1 MHTFYGF
8 DYDANKW
15 KYLGSFD
22 KATIYMCAARETDVD
37 YELKKKRL
45 TNGGICFI
53 IED

>member
-8 DYDANKW
+8 DYDVNKW

-22 KATIYMCAARETDVD
+22 KTTIYMCAARETDAD

>member
-8 DYDANKW
+8 DYDTNKW

-22 KATIYMCAARETDVD
+22 KTTIYMCVARETDAD
-37 YELKKKRL
+37 YELKKERL